1 MSPELNIAHNA
12 ALKASKSI
20 EQMVFQNVLLSVQ
33 KKLQND
39 YVQKTHDV
47 SLNDLFFTL
56 KRAYPEDV
64 ICLDEKVLTDHSEAP
79 RSWHL
84 LPLDGATNLLYGIP
98 HCAITML
105 LCEQKIAKQVFIFH
119 PFNGDIF
126 TATHGKG
133 AFFNQRRMRLDQV
146 KEAKAAVVAT
156 NLPGDEK
163 LTAAHGLALRTVNKE
178 VADCRILG
186 CPSLDLAWVAAG
198 KLDAYWQLNL
208 SATAIRAGQL
218 MITEAGGQCLD
229 FNLSNKSLSSNQ
241 VIAGNL
247 KLTAHLGR
255 LIKPTFS
262 A

>member
-12 ALKASKSI
+12 VLKAAKSI
-20 EQMVFQNVLLSVQ
+20 EQMFFKNELLSVQ

-39 YVQKTHDV
+39 YVQKTHDI
-47 SLNDLFFTL
+47 SLNDIFFTL
-56 KRAYPEDV
+56 KRAYPDDV
-64 ICLDEKVLTDHSEAP
+64 ISLDGKNLTEHSDGP
-79 RSWHL
+79 RTWHL
-84 LPLDGATNLLYGIP
+84 LPLDGASNFLYGIP
-98 HCAITML
+98 HYAITLL
-105 LCEQKIAKQVFIFH
+105 LCEQDLAKQVYIFN
-119 PFNGDIF
+119 PINGDIF

-133 AFFNQRRMRLDQV
+133 AFLNKRRMRLDQI

-208 SATAIRAGQL
+208 NETTIRAGQL

-229 FNLSNKSLSSNQ
+229 FNLSNNSLSSNQ

-247 KLTAHLGR
+247 KLSAHLGR